1 MASHPFNHHPLTIN
15 QVASVFDW
23 MPTTRQVTV
32 TVTVTEDGKTRTYT
46 RAGND
51 IYSLAV
57 LFAAHTGVT

>member
-1 MASHPFNHHPLTIN
+1 MASHLFNHHPLTIN

-23 MPTTRQVTV
+23 MPTTRQ
-32 TVTVTEDGKTRTYT
+32 VTVTEDGKTRTYT